1 MSNTTMT
8 YGNYRLSPAPI
19 LSIKTELNYSGEN
32 IIGYTH
38 VLSLRGYAT
47 AYRRTDEDL
56 ADPVVSVI
64 GLEQVLSNIEYIQN
78 AFSHNGNDLSL
89 YNEDN
94 ILVLRCKG
102 GTLRS
107 LNFNESPNNWVGYS
121 EYNADIEFNEV
132 EFSNGGSLKGIA
144 CSESFINSDSISS
157 NIVDISKYKIKSFTD
172 GWNISTDDGLYS
184 RIKPIGA
191 ISLNIENSTMNISY
205 SISATGKHF
214 FIDGKLKPAWE
225 HAKNFVQDR
234 LHKQVTSVLT
244 NVLGLSGDTS
254 CAADTSI
261 DQHGINNTEGLISNL
276 NSTYNV
282 YNETITCESSESDGT
297 FSATYN
303 AILKNNASTSYSH
316 PHSKHTVSKI
326 VTRDNSNRN
335 NITISVQGTI
345 EGLVLGGLI
354 RTSHSGFSLPANGSI
369 LIGSQTIANK
379 YSNAVLCLNQITNSN
394 DLTDSF
400 KSALDITYASL
411 AAASTTG
418 YPKPSS
424 FNLTHDY
431 HSGSINYTIEYNT
444 NKLFGNDNY
453 ANITISVDNP
463 APVLAELNIPYY
475 GVFIQDLQTFTAKR
489 ININIEGK
497 TNRMCCTNGISINNV
512 LKHIEAYIPA
522 IPTYI
527 DISGCMLIE
536 KQRTNN
542 LSEGTYNMTLGY
554 VCADGCVPL

>member
-1 MSNTTMT
+1 MSNNTMT
-8 YGNYRLSPAPI
+8 YGDYRLSPAPI

-132 EFSNGGSLKGIA
+132 EFSNGGSLKSIA
-144 CSESFINSDSISS
+144 CGESFINNDSISS
-157 NIVDISKYKIKSFTD
+157 NIVDIQRYKIKAFND
-172 GWNISTDDGLYS
+172 GWNISTDDAIYN
-184 RIKPIGA
+184 RIK
-191 ISLNIENSTMNISY
+191 SDTLQIENGTINISY

-214 FIDGKLKPAWE
+214 FINGKLKPAWE
-225 HAKNFVQDR
+225 QAKNFVQDR
-234 LHKQVTSVLT
+234 LHKQVTAVLT
-244 NVLGLSGDTS
+244 NVLGLSGDTA
-254 CAADTSI
+254 CAANTAI
-261 DQHGINNTEGLISNL
+261 DQHGTNNTEGLVSNL

-303 AILKNNASTSYSH
+303 AILKNNASTNYSH
-316 PHSKHTVSKI
+316 PNSKHTVSKVI
-326 VTRDNSNRN
+326 TRDNSNRN
-335 NITISVQGTI
+335 NITISIQGTI

-354 RTSHSGFSLPANGSI
+354 KTSYSGFSLPSSGSI
-369 LIGSQTIANK
+369 LVGSQTISNK
-379 YSNAVLCLNQITNSN
+379 YNNALLCLNKIRDTN

-400 KSALDITYASL
+400 KTALGITHSALSATI
-411 AAASTTG
+411 STNSI
-418 YPKPSS
+418 KPSS

-431 HSGSINYTIEYNT
+431 HSGSINYTVEYNT
-444 NKLFGNDNY
+444 NKVFGNDNY

-463 APVLAELNIPYY
+463 TPVLAELNIPYY

-497 TNRMCCTNGISINNV
+497 TNRMCCTNGTSINTI
-512 LKHIEAYIPA
+512 LETITASIPT

-527 DISGCMLIE
+527 NTSGCILIE

-554 VCADGCVPL
+554 VCADGCIPS